1 MTEVNL
7 DVERTGGRGRN
18 ESFLDNG
25 GELLGTQSVPMDIL
39 YVAEWAV
46 TVEVIVQALQKVVT
60 NLRSNATV
68 RGARIDTFSTEMS
81 TTTDAEQVII
91 ALKSKEISV
100 DELVTRVRR
109 SATSTLLIV
118 IDSARTEASEA
129 DVDNNLFITNE
140 SDLAETLRTVLW
152 GSK

>member
-1 MTEVNL
+1 M
-7 DVERTGGRGRN
+7 
-18 ESFLDNG
+18 
-25 GELLGTQSVPMDIL
+25 
-39 YVAEWAV
+39 
-46 TVEVIVQALQKVVT
+46 EVIVQALQKVVT

-68 RGARIDTFSTEMS
+68 RGALIDTLSTEMS

-140 SDLAETLRTVLW
+140 SDLAETLRTVL
-152 GSK
+152 